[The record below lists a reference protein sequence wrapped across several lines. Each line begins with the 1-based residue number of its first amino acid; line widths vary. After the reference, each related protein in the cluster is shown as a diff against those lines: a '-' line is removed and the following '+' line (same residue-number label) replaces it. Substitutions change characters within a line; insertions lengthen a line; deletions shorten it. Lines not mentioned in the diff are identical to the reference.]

1 MLQGVTNLSVQSSVS
16 LQHLPYDANA
26 EAGNLAPLLLGRL
39 SFAKQKLAEVVR
51 AAHAADEG
59 GSLTKPGADLAKPGA
74 PHAPEPAAATCLLWS
89 LCRFLGPTACVSD
102 IHV

>member
-1 MLQGVTNLSVQSSVS
+1 
-16 LQHLPYDANA
+16 
-26 EAGNLAPLLLGRL
+26 
-39 SFAKQKLAEVVR
+39 VR